1 VATQGTAETALET
14 EVEPPR
20 ETAAEADSP
29 GRYRV
34 VADEG
39 GNALLC
45 GNATN
50 LRLRVAKGLTVNKR
64 GRRQYRPQTIFLDGV
79 YGGAPFCDNEA
90 RHYSLDHHAGCVRG
104 FTLAT
109 CEQAVVMLLQG
120 LPLGVGDWTLYVND
134 PDLDSVMA
142 AWVLMNHLELLRSNR
157 ELLRGAMPLIRLEG
171 VIDAHGTDMELLAAL
186 PADLHARTRAQIDEL
201 MRRERE
207 LKSAGKWFS
216 TDWNEYTRTMLETLD
231 ALLYPEDMLAEL
243 RAIQESGRATLG
255 DRMAVLIKST
265 DGIYEVEAR
274 LKKRY
279 GSLLGLVVLEQ
290 GGGRFT
296 LRQVDTFLKK
306 DLDAVYKVLNRNDP
320 KARLDGESPNVW
332 GGSGNI
338 GGAPRQT
345 GSGLTGEE
353 ILTFIGQVLGPR
365 ESWWKRLGKR
375 AWRRILAAARRE
387 SPPPALPPGSPPEA
401 SPPAASPS
409 AASPPAASPEDADD
423 GK

>member
-1 VATQGTAETALET
+1 
-14 EVEPPR
+14 
-20 ETAAEADSP
+20 
-29 GRYRV
+29 
-34 VADEG
+34 
-39 GNALLC
+39 
-45 GNATN
+45 
-50 LRLRVAKGLTVNKR
+50 
-64 GRRQYRPQTIFLDGV
+64 
-79 YGGAPFCDNEA
+79 
-90 RHYSLDHHAGCVRG
+90 
-104 FTLAT
+104 
-109 CEQAVVMLLQG
+109 
-120 LPLGVGDWTLYVND
+120 
-134 PDLDSVMA
+134 
-142 AWVLMNHLELLRSNR
+142 
-157 ELLRGAMPLIRLEG
+157 MPLIRLEG

-186 PADLHARTRAQIDEL
+186 PADLHARTRAQIGEL